1 MSSSGRLNG
10 TVRRMNVVL
19 RVAAAGLAAPL
30 LMLAG
35 CGMEA
40 SPQPPSLK
48 LPEPVTDLAG
58 SRAGDEVRL
67 HWMMPKRD
75 TDKVILKG
83 DQQVRV
89 CRRVDTGP
97 CETAGEFRTAPNAA
111 ASYVDHLPPKL
122 TAGPSQ
128 PLVYTV
134 ELLNHLDHDAGPSN
148 QVYATTGAAPARI
161 ENFSARASA
170 DGIVLTW
177 NPVAGADSGQELIRI
192 HRTLVV
198 DPKAKKPDQMAG
210 SPAPQEQTLEV
221 TGVDK
226 GQALDRDAALDNVYR
241 YTAERVRKLALQ
253 GHSFEETSEISEVVN
268 INARDV
274 FPPHTPVGVQ
284 AVADPEARA
293 IDLSWPPNTEQD
305 IAGYVVYRR
314 EAGSNANPVRVS
326 PPGLVA
332 PSFRDARALPG
343 HSYAYSVS
351 AIDRDGNES
360 PRCADVEESLPQ
372 Q

>member
-40 SPQPPSLK
+40 APLPPSLK
-48 LPEPVTDLAG
+48 LPQPVTDLAG
-58 SRAGDEVRL
+58 ARAGDEVRL

-75 TDKVILKG
+75 TDKVLLKR

-89 CRRVDTGP
+89 CRRVETGP
-97 CETAGEFRTAPNAA
+97 CETAGEFQTAPNAA
-111 ASYVDHLPPKL
+111 ASYVDHLPPKVISGSPQL
-122 TAGPSQ
+122 
-128 PLVYTV
+128 LVYTV
-134 ELLNHLDHDAGPSN
+134 ELLNHLGHDAGPSN
-148 QVYATTGAAPARI
+148 QVYATTGAAPPKI
-161 ENFSARASA
+161 ENFSATASA
-170 DGIVLTW
+170 DGIVLRW
-177 NPVAGADSGQELIRI
+177 NPVAGTVTDQELIRI
-192 HRTLVV
+192 HRVLVV
-198 DPKAKKPDQMAG
+198 DPKAQKPNQMAG

-221 TGVDK
+221 TGADR

-241 YTAERVRKLALQ
+241 YTAERVRKFTLQ
-253 GHSFEETSEISEVVN
+253 GHAFEETSALSEIVN

-293 IDLSWPPNTEQD
+293 IDLSWPPNTDQD
-305 IAGYVVYRR
+305 IAGYIVYRR
-314 EAGSNANPVRVS
+314 EAGSTANPVRVS
-326 PPGLVA
+326 PPGSVA
-332 PSFRDARALPG
+332 PSFRDASALPG
-343 HSYAYSVS
+343 HSYVYSVS

-360 PRCADVEESLPQ
+360 ARSAEIEESLPQ